1 MPTTKRLSGTD
12 APASEKPHAA
22 QTKHRAPSIGVIGT
36 AVAVA
41 AVVVAAVAFMWRDKI
56 YDPASSYGTESP
68 HIAVPAQSEPPKR

>member
-1 MPTTKRLSGTD
+1 MPATKPLSGPD
-12 APASEKPHAA
+12 APLSEKPHAA

-41 AVVVAAVAFMWRDKI
+41 AIVVAAVAFMWRDKI

-68 HIAVPAQSEPPKR
+68 HVAVPAQTEPPQR